1 MSAGSSHCFLSPH
14 VAHICGMLATRYAAV
29 GGTSGSKPALYVS
42 FPHRTSS
49 QISAKIGWTIQY
61 KISDALFDKFRENT
75 YGETMKNN
83 NKNNN
88 KQLKTQEGRQNH
100 RIIEPRRLEKTTKS
114 NSSNRQPTKPTKP
127 PPQDDTAFRNSSY
140 SRSLLDISSDDY
152 S

>member
-49 QISAKIGWTIQY
+49 QISAKIGWTVQY

-83 NKNNN
+83 NKNN

>member
-49 QISAKIGWTIQY
+49 QISAKIGWTVQY

-83 NKNNN
+83 NKNN

-140 SRSLLDISSDDY
+140 SRSLLDITSDDY